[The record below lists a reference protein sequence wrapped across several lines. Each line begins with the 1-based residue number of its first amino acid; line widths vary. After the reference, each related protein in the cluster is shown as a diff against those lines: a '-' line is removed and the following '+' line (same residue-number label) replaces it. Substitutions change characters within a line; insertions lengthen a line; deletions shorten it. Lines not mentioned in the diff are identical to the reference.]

1 MVERWADLAPHQAG
15 QRPHGAPPQPP
26 PEERE
31 RDDPAEVTPPPS
43 WRILVVEDD
52 PGQREALRRWLSDQG
67 HTVLAAASGE
77 EGLALLGRHEIDL
90 LLSDYTLHGEL
101 SGIDVVRGALAAR
114 LGLHCALMT
123 DWARASV
130 HRAEIDAVR
139 ALGVPLLVKPLR
151 PADIDALLFERA
163 LPAPEEGEGS
173 GPLEAET
180 AIAAGLA
187 RARGHPAQALRPALE
202 RLRRAVRA
210 TTVLLFALEPA
221 QRRVSIAAQVGTP
234 PASLS
239 ALDSLIFSPVR
250 DVAEDGQSLRIGD
263 PGRAEQRARY
273 LRELLPFQSCIGAPV
288 ATQLGQRFAMFA
300 FSGRDHAFGERQE
313 EQLAATAV
321 AVAGML
327 EREQFLTRAADT
339 QRLALLGQL
348 SSALVHEMNH
358 VLTALNFTLPNIEHL
373 LGAITQPAQAAHQRE
388 HDEQLLQI
396 GFADLRRGLDRLTST
411 ARMFGRVTIHSGAG
425 VADLGATLAETVEL
439 VRDLADRQQ
448 VTLVASLP
456 PALPALAVPSAP
468 LQQIV
473 LNVLIN
479 AIQQIGLARP
489 GQAGRVVLSAAPP
502 AGEPGQSVQ
511 VRVEDDGP
519 GIHRQLW
526 ERIFELGF
534 TTRREGGSG
543 LGLYICRS
551 LGDALG
557 VSIRVQESLVGWG
570 SAFVI
575 ELPVAPGGG

>member
-1 MVERWADLAPHQAG
+1 
-15 QRPHGAPPQPP
+15 PP
-26 PEERE
+26 P
-31 RDDPAEVTPPPS
+31 V
-43 WRILVVEDD
+43 WRIMVVEDD
-52 PGQREALRRWLSDQG
+52 PGQREALQRWLGAHG
-67 HTVLAAASGE
+67 HSVLAAASAE
-77 EGLALLGRHEIDL
+77 EGLELLGRHEVDL
-90 LLSDYTLHGEL
+90 LLSDYGLHGAL
-101 SGIDVVRGALAAR
+101 SGIDVVRGALSAR
-114 LGLHCALMT
+114 PGLRCALMT

-130 HRAEIDAVR
+130 YQAEIDALR

-163 LPAPEEGEGS
+163 LPAPEGS
-173 GPLEAET
+173 GPQRGKVS
-180 AIAAGLA
+180 IVVGPSGA
-187 RARGHPAQALRPALE
+187 RAQPAQALRPMFD
-202 RLRRAVRA
+202 RLRRAIRA

-221 QRRVSIAAQVGTP
+221 QRRVVIVAQAGAP
-234 PASLS
+234 PSNPGALASL
-239 ALDSLIFSPVR
+239 IYSPVR
-250 DVAEDGQSLRIGD
+250 DVAEDGHSLRIVD
-263 PGRAEQRARY
+263 PARAEQRARY
-273 LRELLPFQSCIGAPV
+273 LRDLLPFQSCVGVPV
-288 ATQLGQRFAMFA
+288 STELPQRFALFA
-300 FSGRDHAFGERQE
+300 FSGHEHAFGERHE
-313 EQLAATAV
+313 ERLAATAV

-373 LGAITQPAQAAHQRE
+373 LAAATLPTRPVNQRE
-388 HDEQLLQI
+388 RDDQLLQQ

-425 VADLGATLAETVEL
+425 VADLGATLAETVDL
-439 VRDLADRQQ
+439 VRDLADRQR
-448 VTLVASLP
+448 VTLVAKLP
-456 PALPALAVPSAP
+456 PALPAPAVPSAP

-479 AIQQIGLARP
+479 AVQQIGLIRP
-489 GQAGRVVLSAAPP
+489 EQAGRVVLSAEVRA
-502 AGEPGQSVQ
+502 AEGSQSIQ

-551 LGDALG
+551 LSDALG
-557 VSIRVQESLVGWG
+557 VTVRVQESYIGWG
-570 SAFVI
+570 STFVV
-575 ELPVAPGGG
+575 ELPTMPGAAPLEGAAP